1 MKGTP
6 LQRLELRLRHALPF
20 LATLLLI
27 LLVATPTRLPGFA
40 SIAPQLPL
48 VAIYYWAIYRP
59 DLLRPWAGFAL
70 GAVADIIGGT
80 PLGVSSLVFL
90 MVQGV
95 AGSQRRLLG
104 KSFLMAWWGFAMIG
118 AGAQIVEWAMSSMVL
133 VKLLPFKALAFQY
146 LMTLVT
152 YPLLAWAFV
161 RAQIALL
168 RRA

>member
-1 MKGTP
+1 MKGSP
-6 LQRLELRLRHALPF
+6 LQRIEQRLRHALPF
-20 LATLLLI
+20 ISTLFLI

-59 DLLRPWAGFAL
+59 DLLRPWAAFVL
-70 GAVADIIGGT
+70 GAIADVIGGT

-90 MVQGV
+90 AVQGV
-95 AGSQRRLLG
+95 AGSQRRILG
-104 KSFLMAWWGFAMIG
+104 RSFLMAWWGFALTA
-118 AGAQIVEWAMSSMVL
+118 AGCVVLEWIMSSL
-133 VKLLPFKALAFQY
+133 VIQKILPVRAAAFQY
-146 LMTLVT
+146 LMTLSI

-161 RAQIALL
+161 RVQVTVL